1 MDQWIDTS
9 FIQKCQLKKTKSYL
23 KVDSNHFFFFCQ
35 LEMKQR
41 YLAGKMNGPDE
52 KGDGHHEEV
61 TMETLGKKCKAKSLF
76 F

>member
-1 MDQWIDTS
+1 
-9 FIQKCQLKKTKSYL
+9 
-23 KVDSNHFFFFCQ
+23 
-35 LEMKQR
+35 MKQR

-76 F
+76 FLKLPVF